1 MAYFLKKSKLKKGL
15 YLQIYESFYNPQKG
29 QTAHRSYKA
38 IGYENELKEKGI
50 EDPIAYYQQEVDR
63 LNTERK
69 SRRTQEKQKQIGEE
83 TPEKYLGYFP
93 LKSINE
99 PLGVKKYMD
108 LMQTATDF
116 KFNVYEMMSALIYAR
131 VLQPCSKR
139 KTYSEILPK
148 LFEKCNFSL
157 NQLYD
162 GLEYIGQE
170 YEKIIEIY
178 NAQINRRYPFDI
190 GHTYFDCTNFYFEID
205 KEDDFRRK
213 GPSKENRRDP
223 IVGLGLLLDAHQ
235 IPIGMKL
242 FPGNQSEKPV
252 IRSIIDNLKQRNQ
265 ITGRTIQIADKGLN
279 CADNIYHAIRA
290 GDGYIFSKSVKQ
302 LSDVEKTWIQL
313 PQDYHSVTDSDG
325 TVLYSYKEC
334 TADFK
339 YRITDENGNRREITL
354 TEKRVATYNPKLADK
369 QRREI
374 NKEVEKARL
383 LTLSKAKRAEFGDA
397 GKYIRFEAADKKG
410 EDSDGRVSVSVNE
423 DAVREDLMLAGYNLL
438 VTSEIHMSAQELYSA
453 YHNLWRIEE
462 SFRVMKSQ
470 LDARPVYLQKED
482 TITGHFLICYLSVLL
497 TRLLQFK
504 VLDNAYSSECIFDFL
519 RDFRVVQASDT
530 LFINLSRTSVF
541 LQNFSSLTGL
551 PLASYYL
558 NNTQI
563 HSILSHRF

>member
-38 IGYENELKEKGI
+38 IGYENDLKEKGI
-50 EDPIAYYQQEVDR
+50 EDPIAYYQHEVDR
-63 LNTERK
+63 LNSERK
-69 SRRTQEKQKQIGEE
+69 SRRAQEKQKQIGEE
-83 TPEKYLGYFP
+83 SPEKHLGYFP

-99 PLGVKKYMD
+99 QLGVKKYMD
-108 LMQTATDF
+108 IMQTATDF

-131 VLQPCSKR
+131 VVQPCSKR
-139 KTYSEILPK
+139 KTYSDIFPK
-148 LFEKCNFSL
+148 LLEKCNFSL

-162 GLEYIGQE
+162 GLEYIGKE

-178 NAQINRRYPFDI
+178 NVRVNRLYPFDV
-190 GHTYFDCTNFYFEID
+190 GRTYFDCTNFYFEID
-205 KEDDFRRK
+205 KEDELRRK
-213 GPSKENRRDP
+213 GPSKEHRRDP

-302 LSDVEKTWIQL
+302 LSETEKTWITL
-313 PQDYHSVTDSDG
+313 PQDYCSIKDSDG

-334 TADFK
+334 TDNFK
-339 YRITDENGNRREITL
+339 YMITDENGKRREITL
-354 TEKRVATYNPKLADK
+354 TEKRVVTYNPKLADK

-374 NKEVEKARL
+374 YKEVEKARL
-383 LTLSKAKRAEFGDA
+383 LTVSRAKRSEFGDV
-397 GKYIRFEAADKKG
+397 GKYIRFEAVDKTG

-423 DAVREDLMLAGYNLL
+423 DAIREDLTLAGYNIL
-438 VTSEIHMSAQELYSA
+438 VTSEIRMSAKELYSA

-504 VLDNAYSSECIFDFL
+504 VLNNAYCSECIFDFF
-519 RDFRVVQASDT
+519 RDFRIVQASDT
-530 LFINLSRTSVF
+530 LLLNLSSKSDF
-541 LQNFSSLTGL
+541 IQNLASMTGL
-551 PLASYYL
+551 PLTSFHL
-558 NNTQI
+558 NHAQI
-563 HSILSHRF
+563 HSILTHRF